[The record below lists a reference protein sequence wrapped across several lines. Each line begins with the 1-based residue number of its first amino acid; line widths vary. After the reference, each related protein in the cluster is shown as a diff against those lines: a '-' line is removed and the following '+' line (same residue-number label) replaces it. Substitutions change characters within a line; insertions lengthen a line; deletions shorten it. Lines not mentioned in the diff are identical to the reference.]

1 MIRARAFAILFATVV
16 SVPGHA
22 QQPKPSGY
30 PDRDILSPFRDPAEV
45 YAPPDKLF
53 ALLRQMRQIADDKN
67 ARKSFDQ
74 DGRELVDDDR
84 WRTAKRDVDQLGI
97 DAGYLAGIM
106 RMSKNGDDRA
116 TAFYAAFYC
125 KNVGYVFNLIS
136 HIPGEPWRKTREA
149 ALPRAAAFIK
159 ANLGRRY
166 GELSDDEK
174 RALSLPK
181 PGSPEA
187 KAAGIT
193 RDPRDDDPLHTVN
206 LVPFFQLLDV
216 DDALDQAQGLW
227 FLQQVFTV
235 RKDLALVWLEP
246 MLPRLRQLLI
256 SEDDKVK
263 VQAIGLLGT
272 IGPADLPRPTADAD
286 NQALLDWAYQAQ
298 KALFPP
304 IRNLNDTIVQ
314 MQPSAERDALVAAA
328 KKAIA
333 DGALG
338 DATHGK
344 AKDGSAYRGY
354 RIARVPDELQP
365 LAIPVGA
372 VITTIN
378 GAPVGTAAEVAAT
391 VGNLLD
397 KLKHPRVLVVEYLFD
412 GESRAI
418 EYRIL

>member
-1 MIRARAFAILFATVV
+1 MIRASALAVLFAAALSAPAV
-16 SVPGHA
+16 A
-22 QQPKPSGY
+22 QQPKPTGY
-30 PDRDILSPFRDPAEV
+30 PDRDILSPFRNPAEV

-53 ALLRQMRQIADDKN
+53 GLLRQMRQIADDKN

-74 DGRELVDDDR
+74 DGREVVDDGR
-84 WRTAKRDVDQLGI
+84 WRAARHDVDQLGI

-106 RMSKNGDDRA
+106 RMSKNADDRA

-149 ALPRAAAFIK
+149 ALPRAAEFVK

-166 GELSDDEK
+166 GQLSDDEK

-193 RDPRDDDPLHTVN
+193 RGPLDDDPLHTLN

-216 DDALDQAQGLW
+216 DDALDQAQALW

-246 MLPRLRQLLI
+246 MLPRMRQLLI
-256 SEDDKVK
+256 SDDDKVK
-263 VQAIGLLGT
+263 AQALGLFAT
-272 IGPADLPRPTADAD
+272 IGPEDLARPADDAD
-286 NQALLDWAYQAQ
+286 NQALLDWAYLAQ
-298 KALFPP
+298 KTLFPP
-304 IRNLNDTIVQ
+304 IRNLNDTVVQ
-314 MQPSAERDALVAAA
+314 MQPSAERDALLAAA

-333 DGALG
+333 DGSIG

-344 AKDGSAYRGY
+344 AKDGTAYRGY

-365 LAIPVGA
+365 LAIPAGA

-378 GAPVGTAAEVAAT
+378 GSPVGSAAEVATT

-397 KLKHPRVLVVEYLFD
+397 KLKHPRVLVVEYVLD
-412 GESRAI
+412 GISHAI